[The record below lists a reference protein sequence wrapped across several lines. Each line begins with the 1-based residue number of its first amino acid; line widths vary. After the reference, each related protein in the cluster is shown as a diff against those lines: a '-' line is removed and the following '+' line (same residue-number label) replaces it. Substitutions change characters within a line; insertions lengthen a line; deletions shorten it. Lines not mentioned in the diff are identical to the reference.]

1 MIKFFRKIRQ
11 KSLIENKFTKY
22 LIYALGEIVLVVI
35 GIVIALQI
43 NNQNEESKLKHKEL
57 ILLIEMQLNLKE
69 DLSVLNG
76 TIGANK
82 ERIRSNEAV
91 KTALETK
98 LPFNDSLKYHFG
110 NTFGNFQLT
119 ENTSAWENMKSI
131 GFDLISN
138 DSLRNSL
145 SRLYSTKYV
154 YLENVEK
161 GVDDWYQWKQLYPQ
175 VLKHIHI
182 EMLWVS
188 GTPENYEELIEDRE
202 FLEVIK
208 LNIFLRNFMQNKY
221 IDVQKEVSLVLIQ
234 LDKHL
239 QYLND

>member
-11 KSLIENKFTKY
+11 KSLIENKFSKY

-43 NNQNEESKLKHKEL
+43 NNGNEVVKLKHKEL
-57 ILLIEMQLNLKE
+57 ILLIEMQQNLKE
-69 DLSVLNG
+69 DLAILNG
-76 TIGANK
+76 IIGVNK

-119 ENTSAWENMKSI
+119 ENTSAWENIKSI

-145 SRLYSTKYV
+145 SYLYSTKYT

-161 GVDDWYQWKQLYPQ
+161 GADDRFQWNQLYPQ
-175 VLKHIHI
+175 ILKHINI
-182 EMLWVS
+182 ETMWVS

-208 LNIFLRNFMQNKY
+208 LNIFLRNFMQNQY
-221 IDVQKEVSLVLIQ
+221 IEVQEEVSLVLEQ
-234 LDKHL
+234 LENHI
-239 QYLND
+239 QYLNK